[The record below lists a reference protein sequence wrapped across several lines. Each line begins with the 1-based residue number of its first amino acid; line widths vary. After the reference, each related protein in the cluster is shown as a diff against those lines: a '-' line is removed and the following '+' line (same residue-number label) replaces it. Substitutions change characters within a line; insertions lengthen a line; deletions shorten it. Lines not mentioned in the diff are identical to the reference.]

1 MCKVFQD
8 GGYANRNAHYILIL
22 GRKYEEFF
30 VVLLSFLHNAIYSIN
45 YIHSVVTLFKEIHVR
60 LTINRLLTFKT
71 FLQQNYCENINQ
83 NNDQYSRSP
92 IKRPLS
98 CTIII
103 SICYIATFR
112 PNQSDAIM
120 RWIMPEP
127 FVPRPSGSRALDTR
141 LHESINQDF
150 NVLR

>member
-8 GGYANRNAHYILIL
+8 GGHANRNRHYILIL

-30 VVLLSFLHNAIYSIN
+30 VVLLSFLHNVIYSIN
-45 YIHSVVTLFKEIHVR
+45 CIHSVVTLFKEIFVR

-83 NNDQYSRSP
+83 NNTQYSRSP

-98 CTIII
+98 CAIII
-103 SICYIATFR
+103 KHLLDCYIPSYFKD
-112 PNQSDAIM
+112 QSDAIM

-127 FVPRPSGSRALDTR
+127 FVPRPRGSLALGTR
-141 LHESINQDF
+141 LG
-150 NVLR
+150 

>member
-1 MCKVFQD
+1 MDIWIVLQIVRPYNLVPRARDPLGLGTKGSGIIHLLSPQIVEIRYYCACATFFKMEDMRTDIHTIF
-8 GGYANRNAHYILIL
+8 LIL

-45 YIHSVVTLFKEIHVR
+45 YIHSAVTLFKEIHVR

-83 NNDQYSRSP
+83 NNNQYSRSP

-103 SICYIATFR
+103 SIC
-112 PNQSDAIM
+112 
-120 RWIMPEP
+120 
-127 FVPRPSGSRALDTR
+127 
-141 LHESINQDF
+141 
-150 NVLR
+150 

>member
-1 MCKVFQD
+1 MYFSYWINLVPRARDLLSRGTKGSSIIHLFSPQIVEIRYYCARAKFFKMED
-8 GGYANRNAHYILIL
+8 MRTEIHAIFLIL

-45 YIHSVVTLFKEIHVR
+45 SIHSVVTLFKEIHVR

-83 NNDQYSRSP
+83 TNDQYSRSP
-92 IKRPLS
+92 INRTLS

-103 SICYIATFR
+103 SIC
-112 PNQSDAIM
+112 
-120 RWIMPEP
+120 
-127 FVPRPSGSRALDTR
+127 
-141 LHESINQDF
+141 
-150 NVLR
+150 